1 MRKADPMTEKL
12 LINGV
17 CNCPDV
23 NMRHRRFQE
32 LRQHHFGTQIGR
44 DTYDYIAD
52 MVADGKKIPTLRYL
66 ISMPGFSPS
75 AQTAWSTVTSG
86 FVSDANFEASLLTG
100 QAFAENR
107 DLLALYEDIA
117 GYLRQDKLASK
128 AAKQRLMERISQT
141 SAQLLGADRDRIVEL
156 QPGDCAADAAV
167 HGALNPTPNS
177 GIKLGWPVFD
187 DATGGLMPGQVMLL
201 TANTG
206 GCKSA
211 LAINVATN
219 LYLSGNRSAYLTYEM
234 NELEI
239 LSRILSRVTRTEYS
253 DIRAGRLS
261 MQRRQ
266 AIEIM
271 YRERLRDAGP
281 ASARLSI
288 VVPIGDKSIRASL
301 VNIAGRG
308 EQVVIIDHATAAGT
322 DKGRGK
328 ESREEKLTEDTR
340 QLKRWAEDQHCAVIL
355 LAQLNAEGATMYSKG
370 IEHNVNYRLSWKVDA
385 AAKMDGYVAAI
396 WEKGRDIDSS
406 EPMYFNL
413 ELQYMS
419 MENVRTPPEQKMS
432 IELQNRQPQQ
442 GPAAAPSRRP
452 APAPAPGQLPHYR
465 PAPAPAQRAAGNYDY
480 AM

>member
-44 DTYDYIAD
+44 DTFDYIAD
-52 MVADGKKIPTLRYL
+52 MVAEGKKIPTLRYL
-66 ISMPGFSPS
+66 IQMPGFSPS

-86 FVSDANFEASLLTG
+86 FVADVNFDASVETA
-100 QAFAENR
+100 QAYAENR
-107 DLLALYEDIA
+107 ELLSLYENIA

-128 AAKQRLMERISQT
+128 AAKQRMLVALSQT
-141 SAQLLGADRDRIVEL
+141 SAQLMGADRDRIVEL

-167 HGALNPTPNS
+167 HSALNPAPNS
-177 GIKLGWPVFD
+177 GIKLGWPGFD

-206 GCKSA
+206 GCKST

-219 LYLSGNRSAYLTYEM
+219 MYLAGYRSAYLTYEM

-239 LSRILSRVTRTEYS
+239 LSRIVSRVTRTEYA
-253 DIRAGRLS
+253 DIRAGRLGAK
-261 MQRRQ
+261 QRL
-266 AIEIM
+266 AIETA

-355 LAQLNAEGATMYSKG
+355 LAQLNAEGSTMYSKG

-385 AAKMDGYVAAI
+385 AAKQDGYVAAV

-413 ELQYMS
+413 DLAYMS
-419 MENVRTPPEQKMS
+419 MDNVRKPPEPGMS
-432 IELQNRQPQQ
+432 VELQS
-442 GPAAAPSRRP
+442 GAPAAAPSRRP
-452 APAPAPGQLPHYR
+452 PPGQAPQQYRSAPAPAPRAQH
-465 PAPAPAQRAAGNYDY
+465 APAGYDH